1 MWQGYSLS
9 FNLPSLSVR
18 LSASVPK
25 INDFYVV
32 IKNTIDNLVQMSD
45 NNTAVQKRTVCKI
58 RFRRSKIRMLT

>member
-9 FNLPSLSVR
+9 FNLPSLSR

>member
-58 RFRRSKIRMLT
+58 RLGDPRLGC